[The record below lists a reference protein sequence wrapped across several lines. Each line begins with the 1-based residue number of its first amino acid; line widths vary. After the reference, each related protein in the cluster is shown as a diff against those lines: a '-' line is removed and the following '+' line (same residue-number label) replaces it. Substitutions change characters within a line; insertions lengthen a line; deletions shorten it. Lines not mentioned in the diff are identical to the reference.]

1 MRIKFNGRQL
11 IGVVSSAVWLPGLFG
26 FLLSATNAT
35 AQLISY
41 SQWESFP
48 QSFREAYII
57 GAFDTLTTVTVDQ
70 KATDVANHYFEC
82 IKRSKMT
89 GVQMAENVRVFG
101 SAQPEYHAG
110 SVQQVLL
117 NYLISVCGNPSVQ

>member
-1 MRIKFNGRQL
+1 MRINPNGSQQ
-11 IGVVSSAVWLPGLFG
+11 IGVVSSAVWSLGLFG
-26 FLLSATNAT
+26 LLMLATSAT

-41 SQWESFP
+41 SQWESSS
-48 QSFREAYII
+48 QTFREAYIA

-70 KATDVANHYFEC
+70 KSTDVANHYFEC
-82 IKRSKMT
+82 IKQSKMT

-101 SAQPEYHAG
+101 STRSEYHAG

-117 NYLISVCGNPSVQ
+117 NYLISVCGRPSAQ